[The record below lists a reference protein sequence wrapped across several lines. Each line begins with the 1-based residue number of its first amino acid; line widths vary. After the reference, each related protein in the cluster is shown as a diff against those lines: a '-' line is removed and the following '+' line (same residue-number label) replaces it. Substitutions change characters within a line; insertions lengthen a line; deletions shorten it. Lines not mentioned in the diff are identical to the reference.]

1 MLPEAGD
8 LMERRKAERLQQ
20 RLICELVIADRR
32 HAGVVVDLSQAGL
45 FVQTSAC
52 PPPGERVRVTLRP
65 SDGAD
70 IELEA
75 SVARRYLV
83 PRRPATVAR
92 GGIGL
97 RIESAS
103 DDYLELIRAVMQ
115 GEEAPPPKAAANAS
129 RPVKQGE
136 KAPPPKT
143 DTNAPRPV
151 MQREE
156 RPPPETATNASP
168 EASEGTAYRVQAR
181 QTSGTRSRSFQ
192 VTAPSEEEAKL
203 MASAKLDE
211 GWEILTVDPVR
222 A

>member
-1 MLPEAGD
+1 
-8 LMERRKAERLQQ
+8 MERRKAERLKQ
-20 RLICELVIADRR
+20 RLTCELVIADRR
-32 HAGVVVDLSQAGL
+32 HAGIVVDISQTGL

-65 SDGAD
+65 SDGAE
-70 IELEA
+70 IEVEA

-83 PRRPATVAR
+83 PKRLVTVAR

-103 DDYLELIRAVMQ
+103 DDYLELIRSVM
-115 GEEAPPPKAAANAS
+115 
-129 RPVKQGE
+129 QGE
-136 KAPPPKT
+136 KAPPPKAV
-143 DTNAPRPV
+143 TNASRPV
-151 MQREE
+151 VQRGE
-156 RPPPETATNASP
+156 RPPPKAVTNASP
-168 EASEGTAYRVQAR
+168 ESSAGTAYRVQAR

>member
-1 MLPEAGD
+1 MLPEVGD
-8 LMERRKAERLQQ
+8 LMERRRAERLKQ

-32 HAGVVVDLSQAGL
+32 HAGIVVDISETGL

-52 PPPGERVRVTLRP
+52 PPPGERVRVTLRR

-83 PRRPATVAR
+83 PRRLVTVAR

-103 DDYLELIRAVMQ
+103 DDYLELIRPVMQ
-115 GEEAPPPKAAANAS
+115 GEKAPPPKAAANAS
-129 RPVKQGE
+129 RPV
-136 KAPPPKT
+136 A
-143 DTNAPRPV
+143 
-151 MQREE
+151 QRAE
-156 RPPPETATNASP
+156 RPPPEATTNASP
-168 EASEGTAYRVQAR
+168 ESSEGTAYRVRAR
-181 QTSGTRSRSFQ
+181 QTSGVRSRSFH

-203 MASAKLDE
+203 MASARLDE